1 MHIRSNL
8 IALSPA
14 ENRMKNK
21 RQFRLSL
28 QPRRG
33 GWFPIVAFNIVAA
46 LLIHLNVAVSRATSH
61 SAEVRVQ
68 FDAANRLYE
77 EEKYSEAASAYEN
90 LIRQGNRS
98 ASIHFNLGNAC
109 FKSGRPGL
117 AIANYRLAACLAPRD
132 SDIRQNL
139 DFTRISLGKRSP
151 ASQSLWKQI
160 PQILTL
166 NELTMLAA
174 LSLWIWIGTR
184 IIVFLRATR
193 SKSIRFIRM
202 SAGASAAVV
211 GIWLSCGVLARIT
224 RPSAVAVAPEVVVR
238 FGPLEESPG
247 HYTVSEGTELFI
259 LERKRDWLQVRDNMR
274 RTGWVQEDRLIII
287 PRI

>member
-1 MHIRSNL
+1 
-8 IALSPA
+8 
-14 ENRMKNK
+14 
-21 RQFRLSL
+21 
-28 QPRRG
+28 
-33 GWFPIVAFNIVAA
+33 
-46 LLIHLNVAVSRATSH
+46 VSGATSP

-77 EEKYSEAASAYEN
+77 KEKYSEAASAYEN

-98 ASIHFNLGNAC
+98 ASIHLNLGNAC
-109 FKSGRPGL
+109 FKSGHPGL

-139 DFTRISLGKRSP
+139 DFARNSLGGKSP
-151 ASQSLWKQI
+151 TSQSLWKQL

-166 NELTMLAA
+166 NELTILAT

-184 IIVFLRATR
+184 IFALLRATR
-193 SKSIRFIRM
+193 GKSIRLIRM
-202 SAGASAAVV
+202 FAGASAAVLGV
-211 GIWLSCGVLARIT
+211 WLSCGVLARIT

-238 FGPLEESPG
+238 YGPLEESPG
-247 HYTVSEGTELFI
+247 HYTVSEGAELFI